1 MAHGS
6 WALLIFLFFLKLVG
20 ALNLGAQFGY
30 SLNIQFGAL
39 LGSLYTILLSFPKKR
54 LELKRDDPREPSI

>member
-1 MAHGS
+1 
-6 WALLIFLFFLKLVG
+6 LIG

-30 SLNIQFGAL
+30 PLDIQFGAL

-54 LELKRDDPREPSI
+54 G